1 MALTTLTNKGQ
12 VTIPKSIR
20 DSLGLHPGDKLDFVI
35 TESREGLFRPVTKR
49 VDDVFGRLYQPE
61 RKPASIEEMDAVVKQ
76 KMKASFK

>member
-20 DSLGLHPGDKLDFVI
+20 DSLGLHPGDKLEFVI